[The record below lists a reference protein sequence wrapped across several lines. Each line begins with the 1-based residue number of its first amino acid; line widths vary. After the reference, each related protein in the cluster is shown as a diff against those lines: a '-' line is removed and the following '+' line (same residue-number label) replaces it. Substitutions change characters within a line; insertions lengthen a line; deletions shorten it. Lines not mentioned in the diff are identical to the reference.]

1 MHIGA
6 SDMTLHYFLLPYL
19 ETFHEQYPKIKVS
32 VSNAP
37 TPETLENVRSGTID
51 FGVVSG
57 PLQEKDAAGMEA
69 LPVRTIRDIFVAGE
83 KFAKLKNRQISLHA
97 LSHLPLIVLEKN
109 TSTRRYVDSVLQQYG
124 VSVSPEFELSTSDM
138 IVQFAKRNLGV
149 GCVVEDFAEEAMERG
164 ELFPLLF
171 TEKIPERRFYV
182 AARKE
187 EPLPAAARKLLA
199 MIREDTKTKHRTP

>member
-1 MHIGA
+1 M
-6 SDMTLHYFLLPYL
+6 
-19 ETFHEQYPKIKVS
+19 
-32 VSNAP
+32 
-37 TPETLENVRSGTID
+37 
-51 FGVVSG
+51 
-57 PLQEKDAAGMEA
+57 
-69 LPVRTIRDIFVAGE
+69 
-83 KFAKLKNRQISLHA
+83 
-97 LSHLPLIVLEKN
+97 
-109 TSTRRYVDSVLQQYG
+109 LQQYG

-199 MIREDTKTKHRTP
+199 MIREDTKTKHRPPDRQRGKDTDHDQKRDF